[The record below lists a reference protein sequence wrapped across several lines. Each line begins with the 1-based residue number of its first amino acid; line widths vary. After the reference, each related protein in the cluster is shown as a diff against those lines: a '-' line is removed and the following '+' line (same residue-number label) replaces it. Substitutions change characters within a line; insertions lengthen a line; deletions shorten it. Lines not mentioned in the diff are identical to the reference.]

1 MIGRVKWIHA
11 LQEHGLILMMDGR
24 EVYFH
29 TTQMARNQGVS
40 ALYPGCQVYFDL
52 ITTQLGLEASNV
64 KMAG

>member
-11 LQEHGLILMMDGR
+11 LREHGLILMMDGR

-29 TTQMARNQGVS
+29 TTQMARDQGVS
-40 ALYPGCQVYFDL
+40 SLYPGCQVHFDL

-64 KMAG
+64 KLAG